1 LVKLCGESWKSL
13 DVCCTEAQ
21 VKDLAD
27 NLQVAG
33 SIISSCPACKK
44 NFYDFFCTFTCSPDQ
59 STFLNVTSTA
69 QPTGKK
75 EMVTSVDF
83 FVDST
88 FGEGFYNSCK
98 DVKFSTTNG
107 YVMDLIGGGAKDYQA
122 FFAFLGQK
130 RFGGSPF
137 QIDFPTPK
145 TGITPLNISPKS
157 CNDAN
162 PLYRCPCVDCPST
175 CPVLPDLPSDKQ
187 CYAGLLPCW
196 SLAMIL
202 IYSVGLVIILSAYS
216 ARRVFAYNQR
226 PLRLSARSTFLSN
239 HTTGAESDDDEED
252 SLDGARTGDK
262 FGEGEYL
269 LDSKLHRLFYKL
281 GFTCASY
288 PLTTIVTCIA
298 VVGLMCLGWLRFS
311 IETDPVKL
319 WVSPNSDAAKEKT
332 FFDKNFGP
340 FYRAEQA
347 FLVNETGPVLT
358 YETLVWWFDVESRV
372 KALKSPKG
380 NLTLE
385 DVCFKPVENQC
396 VVQSVTGYWQGKVD
410 GVDKDN
416 WRDQL
421 GLCVAQP
428 VQCLPQFKQPL
439 KPSLILSSDKD
450 GVEDPLDSRSM
461 ITTWVVNNGVK
472 ETKIWEKGDDF
483 EKALRDL
490 MLDVQQEAEERG
502 LRLSF
507 STERSLEEELNKS
520 TNTDAKIVVIS
531 YIVMFLYASLSLG
544 STFSLSRS
552 SFVNSKFTLGLF
564 GIVIVLLSVVSS
576 VGIFSALGVKT
587 TLIIAEVIPFF
598 VLAVGV
604 DNIFLLVHEFQ
615 RMNTRFSDESIEQRV
630 GRALGRM
637 GPSILLSAVSETV
650 AFSLGAVVGMPAVR
664 NFAIYAAG
672 AVVFDATLQCTM
684 FVAALALDQKRAEAN
699 RMDCFPLVKFAGRG
713 SGGYHFEGR
722 LTRFVRRWY
731 APFLVKRATKI
742 VLNVLFFGMFA
753 AALALLPGMQ
763 LGLDQRIAIPN
774 DSYLIQYF
782 NDLDRYFVSGPPVYF
797 VAQDLNVTTL
807 SGQQAL
813 CGRFSTCQEFSMA
826 NVLEQERKRKDV
838 SYIAEPAASWID
850 DFIHWLNPEITQCC
864 RVRKNTQGKQ
874 LCKPGQ
880 PDILCDVCYKDHK
893 PEWNITLDG
902 SPRGDEFLHY
912 LDFWL
917 QSVPNDDC
925 PLGGA
930 AAYKDAVVVDEKQK
944 TIKASHFRTSHTNLN
959 HQQDYID
966 AYKAARRI
974 SNEIEE
980 STGAKVF
987 PYSVFY
993 IFFDQ
998 YISIVPLTFALL
1010 GSALGAICI
1019 AGAILLGS
1027 LKTAVL
1033 LTITVAMIV
1042 VDVAGVM
1049 VIWGVSLNAVSLVN
1063 LVICVGIGVEFCAH
1077 IAKSFTVPS
1086 PSAVSHVSSR
1096 MGKSTECE
1104 ERACGALVS
1113 VGASV

>member
-1 LVKLCGESWKSL
+1 M
-13 DVCCTEAQ
+13 
-21 VKDLAD
+21 
-27 NLQVAG
+27 
-33 SIISSCPACKK
+33 
-44 NFYDFFCTFTCSPDQ
+44 FTCSPDQ

-69 QPTGKK
+69 HPKGKN

-83 FVDST
+83 FVDPE

-98 DVKFSTTNG
+98 EVKFSTTNG
-107 YVMDLIGGGAKDYQA
+107 YVMDLIGGGAKNYRE

-130 RFGGSPF
+130 RLGGSPF
-137 QIDFPTPK
+137 QIDFPT
-145 TGITPLNISPKS
+145 TSHEEMTPLKVQAKA
-157 CNDAN
+157 CNDDN
-162 PLYRCPCVDCPST
+162 PLYRCPCVDCAAT
-175 CPVLPDLPSDKQ
+175 CPVLEDLPSDQQ

-196 SLAMIL
+196 SLAIIL
-202 IYSVGLVIILSAYS
+202 TYSVSLVAILSAYS
-216 ARRVFAYNQR
+216 ARRVFQYNQR

-262 FGEGEYL
+262 FGEGEYQ
-269 LDSKLHRLFYKL
+269 LDSQLHRIFYKL
-281 GFTCASY
+281 GFTCATY
-288 PLTTIVTCIA
+288 PLITISICLAT
-298 VVGLMCLGWLRFS
+298 VGLMCLGWLKFE

-319 WVSPNSDAAKEKT
+319 WVSPHSDAAQEKT
-332 FFDKNFGP
+332 FFDENFGP

-347 FLVNETGPVLT
+347 FLVNDTGPVLS
-358 YETLVWWFDVESRV
+358 YETLVWWFDVETRV
-372 KALKSPKG
+372 KALKSPAA
-380 NLTLE
+380 NLTL
-385 DVCFKPVENQC
+385 DDICFKPVENQC
-396 VVQSVTGYWQGKVD
+396 VVQSVTGYWQGDVS
-410 GVDKDN
+410 GVDRDT

-421 GLCVAQP
+421 ELCVAQP

-439 KPSLILSSDKD
+439 KPSLILSAEKD
-450 GVEDPLDSRSM
+450 GVEDPLNSQSM
-461 ITTWVVNNGVK
+461 ITTWVVNNGIK
-472 ETKIWEKGDDF
+472 GSETWERGDDF
-483 EKALRDL
+483 EVALRDL
-490 MLDVQQEAEERG
+490 MTQVQQEATARG

-531 YIVMFLYASLSLG
+531 YVVMFLYASLSLG
-544 STFSLSRS
+544 STFSFSRTTLVS
-552 SFVNSKFTLGLF
+552 SKFTLGLF

-576 VGIFSALGVKT
+576 VGLFSAFDVKT

-637 GPSILLSAVSETV
+637 GPSVLLSAVSEMV
-650 AFSLGAVVGMPAVR
+650 AFSLGAAVGMPAVR

-672 AVVFDATLQCTM
+672 AVIFDAALQCTM
-684 FVAALALDQKRAEAN
+684 FVAALALDQKRVEAN
-699 RMDCFPLVKFAGRG
+699 RMDCFPVVKFSGRG
-713 SGGYHFEGR
+713 IGAYHFESR

-731 APFLVKRATKI
+731 APFLVKRGTKI
-742 VLNVLFFGMFA
+742 VLNVVFFGMFA

-797 VAQDLNVTTL
+797 VAQDVNVTKL
-807 SGQQAL
+807 AGQQAL
-813 CGRFSTCQEFSMA
+813 CGRFSTCQDFSMA
-826 NVLEQERKRKDV
+826 NILEQERKRSAV

-850 DFIHWLNPEITQCC
+850 DFIHWLNPEISQCC
-864 RVRKNTQGKQ
+864 RVRKNSGGKQ

-880 PDILCDVCYKDHK
+880 PDFLCDVCYKDHK
-893 PEWNITLDG
+893 PAWNFTLAG
-902 SPRGDEFLHY
+902 SPRGREFLHY

-917 QSVPNDDC
+917 QSVPNDEC

-930 AAYKDAVVVDEKQK
+930 AGYKDAIVVDETAT

-959 HQQDYID
+959 HQEDYIA

-974 SNEIEE
+974 SKEIEDN
-980 STGAKVF
+980 TGAKVF

-998 YISIVPLTFALL
+998 YITIVPLTFALI

-1019 AGAILLGS
+1019 ASTILLGS
-1027 LKTAVL
+1027 LKTAL
-1033 LTITVAMIV
+1033 LMTITVLMIV

-1049 VIWGVSLNAVSLVN
+1049 VLWGVNLNAISLVN

-1077 IAKSFTVPS
+1077 IAKSFTIPS
-1086 PSAVSHVSSR
+1086 PSAVTHVGSR
-1096 MGKSTECE
+1096 IGKSTERE

-1113 VGASV
+1113 VGASVYLL

>member
-1 LVKLCGESWKSL
+1 
-13 DVCCTEAQ
+13 
-21 VKDLAD
+21 
-27 NLQVAG
+27 
-33 SIISSCPACKK
+33 
-44 NFYDFFCTFTCSPDQ
+44 
-59 STFLNVTSTA
+59 
-69 QPTGKK
+69 
-75 EMVTSVDF
+75 M
-83 FVDST
+83 
-88 FGEGFYNSCK
+88 
-98 DVKFSTTNG
+98 
-107 YVMDLIGGGAKDYQA
+107 
-122 FFAFLGQK
+122 
-130 RFGGSPF
+130 
-137 QIDFPTPK
+137 
-145 TGITPLNISPKS
+145 TPLNIQPKT
-157 CNDAN
+157 CNDKN
-162 PLYRCPCVDCPST
+162 PLYRCPCVDCPAT
-175 CPVLPDLPSDKQ
+175 CPVLPELPSDKQ

-202 IYSVGLVIILSAYS
+202 IYSIVLVAILSAYS
-216 ARRVFAYNQR
+216 ARKVFAYNQR
-226 PLRLSARSTFLSN
+226 PLRLSARSTFLSHN
-239 HTTGAESDDDEED
+239 HTTGADSDEDEED

-262 FGEGEYL
+262 FGEREYV
-269 LDSKLHRLFYKL
+269 LDSQLHRGFYKL

-288 PLTTIVTCIA
+288 PLTTIILCIGC
-298 VVGLMCLGWLRFS
+298 VSLLCLGWIRFA

-319 WVSPNSDAAKEKT
+319 WVSPQSDAAKEKA
-332 FFDKNFGP
+332 FFDEQFGP

-347 FLVNETGPVLT
+347 FLVNETGPVLS

-372 KALKSPKG
+372 RALKSPKR

-396 VVQSVTGYWQGKVD
+396 VVQSVTGYWQGDVD
-410 GVDKDN
+410 MVDEEG

-421 GLCVAQP
+421 ELCVSQP

-439 KPSLILSSDKD
+439 KPSLILSAEKD
-450 GVEDPLDSRSM
+450 GVDPLDSQSM

-472 ETKIWEKGDDF
+472 DSEAWKYGDDF

-490 MLDVQQEAEERG
+490 MLQVQQEATERG

-544 STFSLSRS
+544 STFSFSRNTL
-552 SFVNSKFTLGLF
+552 VTSKFTLGLF
-564 GIVIVLLSVVSS
+564 GIIIVLLSVVSS
-576 VGIFSALGVKT
+576 VGIFSAFGVKT

-650 AFSLGAVVGMPAVR
+650 AFSLGAAVGMPAVR

-684 FVAALALDQKRAEAN
+684 FVAALALDQRRAEAN
-699 RMDCFPLVKFAGRG
+699 RMDCFPVIKFSGRG
-713 SGGYHFEGR
+713 TGGYHYEGR

-731 APFLVKRATKI
+731 APFLIKRATKVCI
-742 VLNVLFFGMFA
+742 NILFFGIFA
-753 AALALLPGMQ
+753 ASLALLPGMR

-797 VAQDLNVTTL
+797 VAQDINVTTL
-807 SGQQAL
+807 AGQQAL

-826 NVLEQERKRKDV
+826 NILEQERKRKDV

-850 DFIHWLNPEITQCC
+850 DFIHWLNPEITKCC
-864 RVRKNTQGKQ
+864 RVRKGSEGKQ
-874 LCKPGQ
+874 LCAPHQ
-880 PDILCDVCYKDHK
+880 PDTLCDVCYKDHQ
-893 PEWNITLDG
+893 PSWNITLDG
-902 SPRGDEFLHY
+902 SPRGEEFLHY

-925 PLGGA
+925 PLAGA
-930 AAYKDAVVVDEKQK
+930 AAYKDAVVVDPDLK

-959 HQQDYID
+959 HQQDYIA

-974 SNEIEE
+974 SKEIQN
-980 STGAKVF
+980 SVGGTIF

-998 YISIVPLTFALL
+998 YISFVPLTFTLL

-1019 AGAILLGS
+1019 ASAILLGS
-1027 LKTAVL
+1027 VQTAIL
-1033 LTITVAMIV
+1033 MTATVTMVV

-1049 VIWGVSLNAVSLVN
+1049 VLWGVSLNAVSLVN

-1077 IAKSFTVPS
+1077 IAKSFTVPN
-1086 PSAVSHVSSR
+1086 PAAISHVTSR
-1096 MGKSTECE
+1096 MGKTTERE

-1113 VGASV
+1113 VGSSVRSSQLRS

>member
-1 LVKLCGESWKSL
+1 
-13 DVCCTEAQ
+13 
-21 VKDLAD
+21 
-27 NLQVAG
+27 
-33 SIISSCPACKK
+33 
-44 NFYDFFCTFTCSPDQ
+44 
-59 STFLNVTSTA
+59 
-69 QPTGKK
+69 
-75 EMVTSVDF
+75 VTSVDF
-83 FVDST
+83 FVESK
-88 FGEGFYNSCK
+88 FGEGFYNSCR

-107 YVMDLIGGGAKDYQA
+107 FVMDLIGGGAKNYKD
-122 FFAFLGQK
+122 FFAFMGTK

-137 QIDFPTPK
+137 QIDFPEPND
-145 TGITPLNISPKS
+145 TPLAIQPKA
-157 CNDAN
+157 CNDEN

-175 CPVLPDLPSDKQ
+175 CPVLPDLPSDDQ

-202 IYSVGLVIILSAYS
+202 IYSVGLVAILSAYS
-216 ARRVFAYNQR
+216 ARRVFAYTQR

-239 HTTGAESDDDEED
+239 QTTGAESDDDEED

-269 LDSKLHRLFYKL
+269 LDSQLHRLFYRL
-281 GFTCASY
+281 GFSCASY
-288 PLTTIVTCIA
+288 PLTTIVTCL
-298 VVGLMCLGWLRFS
+298 VVAGLMCLGWLRFV

-319 WVSPNSDAAKEKT
+319 WVSPQSDAAKEKV
-332 FFDKNFGP
+332 FFDENFGP

-358 YETLVWWFDVESRV
+358 YDTLKWWFGVEERV
-372 KALKSPKG
+372 RELKSPKR
-380 NLTLE
+380 NLTLD

-396 VVQSVTGYWQGKVD
+396 VVQSVTGYWQGDVD
-410 GVDKDN
+410 AIDEET

-421 GLCVAQP
+421 ELCVSQP

-439 KPSLILSSDKD
+439 KPSLILSAEKD
-450 GVEDPLDSRSM
+450 GVDPLDSRSM

-472 ETKIWEKGDDF
+472 GSKTWKDGDDF
-483 EKALRDL
+483 ERALKHL
-490 MLDVQQEAEERG
+490 MLKVQKEAEDRG

-520 TNTDAKIVVIS
+520 TNTDAKIIVIS
-531 YIVMFLYASLSLG
+531 YVVMFIYASLSLG
-544 STFSLSRS
+544 STFFFSRAALVS
-552 SFVNSKFTLGLF
+552 SKFTLGLF

-576 VGIFSALGVKT
+576 VGIFSAFGVKT

-615 RMNTRFSDESIEQRV
+615 RMNTRFADESIEQRV

-650 AFSLGAVVGMPAVR
+650 AFSLGAAVGMPAVR

-684 FVAALALDQKRAEAN
+684 FVAALALDQKRVEAN
-699 RMDCFPLVKFAGRG
+699 RMDCFPLFKFAGRG
-713 SGGYHFEGR
+713 SGGYHYEGR

-731 APFLVKRATKI
+731 APFLVKQVVKI
-742 VLNVLFFGMFA
+742 ILNVLFFGLFA
-753 AALALLPGMQ
+753 ASLALLPGMQ

-774 DSYLIQYF
+774 DSYLIPYF

-797 VAQDLNVTTL
+797 VAQDVNVTTL
-807 SGQQAL
+807 AGQQVL
-813 CGRFSTCQEFSMA
+813 CGRFSTCKDFSMA
-826 NVLEQERKRKDV
+826 NILEQERKRSEV
-838 SYIAEPAASWID
+838 SYIADPAASWTD
-850 DFIHWLNPEITQCC
+850 DFIHWLNPSISQCC
-864 RVRKNTQGKQ
+864 RVRKNNADI

-880 PDILCDVCYKDHK
+880 PDALCDVCYKDHR
-893 PEWNITLDG
+893 PPWNITLDG
-902 SPRGDEFLHY
+902 SPRGEEFLHY

-917 QSVPNDDC
+917 QSAPNDEC

-930 AAYKDAVVVDEKQK
+930 AGYKDAIVVDRRA
-944 TIKASHFRTSHTNLN
+944 TSIKASHFRTSHTNLN
-959 HQQDYID
+959 HQKDYIA

-974 SNEIEE
+974 SQEIEAN
-980 STGAKVF
+980 TGGKVF

-998 YISIVPLTFALL
+998 YISIVPLTFTLL
-1010 GSALGAICI
+1010 GSALAAICL
-1019 AGAILLGS
+1019 ASAILLGS
-1027 LKTAVL
+1027 LQTAVL
-1033 LTITVAMIV
+1033 LIITVTMIV

-1049 VIWGVSLNAVSLVN
+1049 VLWGVSLNAVSLVN

-1086 PSAVSHVSSR
+1086 PAAISHVSSR
-1096 MGKSTECE
+1096 MGKSTERE

-1113 VGASV
+1113 VGASVTPQDVLISGVQWDYVDKICWGDGVGVYSVQDFRNLLFPGVACSRHICCTPWTRVLPGSIIELGRT